1 MTSQTDFIGTVFIAD
16 PTNSTQQLKVN
27 ADGSINAVVS
37 SFGTASAGNGLVVT
51 GGAIGI
57 SPTTG
62 PSQSENRII
71 NGDFLI
77 DQYNEFNSVTLA
89 ATGYPI
95 DRWRLGESVG
105 SSITTQGLT
114 TSPPPGLN
122 NSLTMTVASA
132 TTPSAAQTFGLT
144 QRIEGSSVADLQF
157 GTAGAKSVALSFWAK
172 SSLTGVFSCSIRN
185 GQAGG
190 GATRSYLVSYQIA
203 LANTWQLFSFI
214 IPGDTTGT
222 YLYGT
227 NQIGLQVGF
236 DLGSGSNAQS
246 TANSW
251 QAGSFTEITGANQL
265 VATLSATLSIANVR
279 LYAGTYALPYSPRQ
293 YGLELE
299 LAQRYYRKSFPAGT
313 APAQSAGVTGAICVK
328 NPIALGDPSV
338 YVAFAPQMMAA
349 PTIVTFNPSAANANW
364 RDVTAASDATVSVDP
379 ATAKGPSGVLLATS
393 GAITTLGDVLAI
405 HYTAQAEL

>member
-62 PSQSENRII
+62 PAQSENRVI

-77 DQYNEFNSVTLA
+77 DQYNEFASFTPVN
-89 ATGYPI
+89 TGYGP
-95 DRWRLGESVG
+95 DRWRWGLTVAGSLTGQVLTASPPSDMSNYLTITVANAQTISAASSYALLYRVEGLNIADLGFGTSSAKGIVVSFWAQASIAGPYSFSLNNSG
-105 SSITTQGLT
+105 STRTYVTTYTVATPNTWALYSFVIPGDIAGTWLTTRGTQGL
-114 TSPPPGLN
+114 GL
-122 NSLTMTVASA
+122 
-132 TTPSAAQTFGLT
+132 
-144 QRIEGSSVADLQF
+144 R
-157 GTAGAKSVALSFWAK
+157 
-172 SSLTGVFSCSIRN
+172 
-185 GQAGG
+185 
-190 GATRSYLVSYQIA
+190 
-203 LANTWQLFSFI
+203 
-214 IPGDTTGT
+214 
-222 YLYGT
+222 
-227 NQIGLQVGF
+227 F
-236 DLGSGSNAQS
+236 DLGSGSNSVNPTGNAW
-246 TANSW
+246 TANT
-251 QAGSFTEITGANQL
+251 AQL
-265 VATLSATLSIANVR
+265 VLAGTTQLILTASATLSVSGVR
-279 LYAGTYALPYSPRQ
+279 VYASPYVLPYSPRQ

-364 RDVTAASDATVSVDP
+364 RDTTAAADVTVSVDP

-393 GAITTLGDVLAI
+393 GTVTTLGDVLAI